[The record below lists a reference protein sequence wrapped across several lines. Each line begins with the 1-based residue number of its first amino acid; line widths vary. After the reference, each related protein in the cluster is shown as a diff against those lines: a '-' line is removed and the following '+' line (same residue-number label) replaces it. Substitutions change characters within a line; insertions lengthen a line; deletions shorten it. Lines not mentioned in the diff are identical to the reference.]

1 MTPEK
6 LAKVKAIAEDARADP
21 FTRSIAQKMLESE
34 GPQLQPRPINPLHP
48 GMRTTPEYERY
59 RRAVRGKAR

>member
-21 FTRSIAQKMLESE
+21 FTRSIAQKMLEAE
-34 GPQLQPRPINPLHP
+34 PGPLQPINPLHP

-59 RRAVRGKAR
+59 RRAVRGKVR